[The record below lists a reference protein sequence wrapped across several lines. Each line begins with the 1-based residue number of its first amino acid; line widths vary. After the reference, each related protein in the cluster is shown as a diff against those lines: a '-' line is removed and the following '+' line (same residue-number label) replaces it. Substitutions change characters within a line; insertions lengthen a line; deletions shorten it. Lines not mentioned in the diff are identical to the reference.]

1 MSGEFSKMF
10 LGHGPIFD
18 LELSLAFK
26 SFFHPIDDWRRNVG
40 LGDGGNGVDS
50 FFSLLVVN
58 VLIGLYVQIF
68 DFGVEFDDGLI
79 FSVFLNADDQIMGGF
94 IVSGFQSSSGFFQ
107 FVLLL
112 FDGLH

>member
-1 MSGEFSKMF
+1 LVLCNYDVAKKCGLFSDVITFMSGEFSKMF

-58 VLIGLYVQIF
+58 V
-68 DFGVEFDDGLI
+68 
-79 FSVFLNADDQIMGGF
+79 
-94 IVSGFQSSSGFFQ
+94 
-107 FVLLL
+107 
-112 FDGLH
+112 